1 MPPMTPEPR
10 PPPSSTE
17 PSALPIVALVLA
29 IVGMCVPP
37 LLVVAIVLA
46 VVSLVKSHEP
56 AYAPRKGLA
65 IAALIIPLAAVPVIG
80 VLAAIAIPNFI
91 KFGARSKQSE
101 AKVHLKV
108 AFTAEKAY
116 FADHDAY
123 VTDVEQLGFAPDRG
137 NRYLYLFDV
146 EGAVR
151 EQGTPPGPGFVGVG
165 ADAERFPEVD
175 LARYRAALPP
185 DLARELGVRGTC
197 PDCDVTVAAIGN
209 NDNDDTLDV
218 WSIST
223 RERVDRDG
231 VSVPPGVPMHHV
243 DDTRE

>member
-1 MPPMTPEPR
+1 MPPMTPQPQQ
-10 PPPSSTE
+10 PSSAE
-17 PSALPIVALVLA
+17 SSALPVVALVLA
-29 IVGMCVPP
+29 IVGLCFPP

-46 VVSLVKSHEP
+46 IVVLVKSHEP

-65 IAALIIPLAAVPVIG
+65 IAALIIPLAAVPVVG

-101 AKVHLKV
+101 AKSYLKA

-116 FADHDAY
+116 FAERDAY
-123 VTDVEQLGFAPDRG
+123 VTDVEQLGFSPDRG

-146 EGAVR
+146 EGPVR
-151 EQGTPPGPGFVGVG
+151 EPGTPPGPGFVGVG
-165 ADAERFPEVD
+165 ADSTRYPEVD

-185 DLARELGVRGTC
+185 DLAGELGVHGTC

-209 NDNDDTLDV
+209 NDSDDTLDV
-218 WSIST
+218 WSVST

-231 VSVPPGVPMHHV
+231 LSVPPGVPMHHV